1 MAKDT
6 NRERLDGPD
15 DATLLRDVLDG
26 PDGRLELGRVGVGRH
41 GNVDLDVVGRGPP
54 LELGLGLDHVLD
66 PRVRMALNDRLD
78 PNQRL
83 HVRVEAVRH
92 QLKLAIGRDERD
104 GPVVLEPAM
113 STTTF

>member
-1 MAKDT
+1 
-6 NRERLDGPD
+6 
-15 DATLLRDVLDG
+15 
-26 PDGRLELGRVGVGRH
+26 
-41 GNVDLDVVGRGPP
+41 
-54 LELGLGLDHVLD
+54 
-66 PRVRMALNDRLD
+66 VRMALDDRLD